1 MEWFTR
7 DEQMHSQPNIPIT
20 KEEVEEMK
28 AKLKEV
34 DSRSTKRVLEAK
46 ARKKKHMVKQLEK
59 ARQKAASVFENEDMS
74 NKSKAMELEKIYS
87 KAHRK
92 AKLKKVYVVGRKFK
106 TGQSGEGTRTR
117 HVDSRMKK
125 DKMLERARKYRK
137 RKRN

>member
-1 MEWFTR
+1 
-7 DEQMHSQPNIPIT
+7 
-20 KEEVEEMK
+20 MK
-28 AKLKEV
+28 AKLKAI
-34 DSRSTKRVLEAK
+34 DAQSSKRVLEAK
-46 ARKKKHMVKQLEK
+46 ARKKKHMIKQLDK

-74 NKSKAMELEKIYS
+74 NKSKAMELEKIYA

-106 TGQSGEGTRTR
+106 TGVSGEGTRTR

-137 RKRN
+137 RKR